1 MAERLCDAFDD
12 AYVDSLAEKLAAVT
26 PDFAAT
32 DFRTALHGKLAAL
45 PFLARMDTLAAALN
59 AHLPGNFA
67 AKTAAFRQIWGA
79 ELPGET
85 GMFSIGGWLWPIARY
100 AEHHGNED
108 FSTAVAFIRD
118 LTCRH
123 TGEFAVRPLL
133 VTRPDAMLAIMTE
146 WSHDPSVHV
155 RRLASEGL
163 RIRLPWAK
171 KLTLALER
179 FNAVRVILSTLK
191 EDTSRFVQKSVG
203 NNLNDLYKEAPA
215 LAEALVSEWETAP
228 TLSAAARW
236 VIRHGRRNFTRTCL
250 STPLPRP

>member
-1 MAERLCDAFDD
+1 MAERFCDAFDD
-12 AYVDSLAEKLAAVT
+12 AYVDALAGKLAAVT
-26 PDFAAT
+26 PDFAAA
-32 DFRTALHGKLAAL
+32 DFQAALRGRLAPL
-45 PFLARMDTLAAALN
+45 PFLARMDALAAALDT
-59 AHLPGNFA
+59 HLPGDFA

-100 AEHHGNED
+100 VEHHGNED

-133 VTRPDAMLAIMTE
+133 AARPDAMLAVMAE

-179 FNAVRVILSTLK
+179 FAAVRAILSTLK
-191 EDTSRFVQKSVG
+191 DDASRFVQKSVG

-215 LAEALVSEWETAP
+215 LAEALIAEWEASP

-236 VIRHGRRNFTRTCL
+236 VIRHGRRSLRA
-250 STPLPRP
+250 